1 MAVSRLIFWL
11 LVGGLAISALRRLG
25 GDGSPRHSASGGR
38 SPADAPRIESMVR
51 CAQCG
56 GYLPESEALRGQDG
70 RWACCPEHQGHSG

>member
-25 GDGSPRHSASGGR
+25 GDGSTRRSASGGPSR
-38 SPADAPRIESMVR
+38 GDAPRIENMVR
-51 CAQCG
+51 CAHCG
-56 GYLPESEALRGQDG
+56 GYLPESEALRGPDG

>member
-25 GDGSPRHSASGGR
+25 GDGASRRGASGGR
-38 SPADAPRIESMVR
+38 PGGAPRIENMVR
-51 CAQCG
+51 CAHCG
-56 GYLPESEALRGQDG
+56 GYLPESEALRGPDG